1 MMANLNNRVAIV
13 TGGMGGIGAATVR
26 ALLDDG
32 ALVAV
37 VDLDVSAAS
46 ERFGDVDPARV
57 AFITTDTSEHRQV
70 RDAVAE
76 TVERFG
82 RLDIIFNNAGIGT
95 AKPLLEHDPEVD
107 YHRLIRINQDGV
119 YYGILEAARQFAS
132 QGGGG
137 VIINTSSIYGE
148 MADDAVFS
156 YSASKAAVLS
166 FTRSAAFELAA
177 QETRVVAIVPG
188 RVRTPMLEQ
197 FGPEMNEVFATE
209 QLRGR
214 QTEPEEVA
222 AVVAFLASDAANSIN
237 GTAVRVEDGYSV
249 FKSRGVTLEAH

>member
-1 MMANLNNRVAIV
+1 MGNLTDRVAIV
-13 TGGMGGIGAATVR
+13 TGGMGGIGAATAR
-26 ALLDDG
+26 ALLAEG

-37 VDLDVSAAS
+37 VDIDVSTGP
-46 ERFGDVDPARV
+46 ERFSDVDPERMTFVQA
-57 AFITTDTSEHRQV
+57 DTGDYEQV
-70 RDAVAE
+70 RAAVAA
-76 TVERFG
+76 TVDRFG
-82 RLDIIFNNAGIGT
+82 RLDIIFNNAGIGI
-95 AKPLLEHDPEVD
+95 AKPLLDHDPETD

-166 FTRSAAFELAA
+166 FTRSAAFELAK
-177 QETRVVAIVPG
+177 QETRVVAVVPG

-197 FGPEMNEVFATE
+197 FGPEMNALFATE

-222 AVVAFLASDAANSIN
+222 AVVAFLASDVANSIN
-237 GTAVRVEDGYSV
+237 GTAVHVEDGYSV
-249 FKSRGVTLEAH
+249 FKSRGVTLEAQ